1 MTIET
6 FGTQL
11 CNYCIYALECGCK
24 TLNISYEWLNVIL
37 FIIVQPLC
45 ILLFAIAAI
54 MYMKFRKN
62 EDKIKRIIAHCI
74 FGAGVVFTLI
84 DALVCV
90 LCIYLA
96 EVDSKRSSITYLLYH
111 F

>member
-1 MTIET
+1 
-6 FGTQL
+6 
-11 CNYCIYALECGCK
+11 
-24 TLNISYEWLNVIL
+24 
-37 FIIVQPLC
+37 
-45 ILLFAIAAI
+45 
-54 MYMKFRKN
+54 MKFRKN

-111 F
+111 S